1 MDQLQLARERAAKGQ
16 CIVCG
21 SNDTRITR
29 GLCVKHHTRY
39 HKQRNAI
46 KAGGHDVEAFDEALI
61 ERGLLLPSKQ
71 GRSVDPD
78 EDVFASVARELFQVS
93 PSEQLADEML
103 AESAALEE
111 QRQARKKAAK
121 KKSARTGGRK
131 HKA

>member
-1 MDQLQLARERAAKGQ
+1 MDQLQLARERAANGQ
-16 CIVCG
+16 CIICG

-46 KAGGHDVEAFDEALI
+46 KAGGHNVEAFDEALI

-103 AESAALEE
+103 ADAEAIE
-111 QRQARKKAAK
+111 QHHQSKKKAAK
-121 KKSARTGGRK
+121 KKSTRSQKR
-131 HKA
+131 